1 MGNVS
6 DGVVPGYNSVL
17 KAKWHATKG
26 KPYSNFER
34 LAAQQIAAFWYCWMA
49 SNIVDQESHTSLA
62 RVLGGVGAAFGAWL
76 VGVIGSETTSCV
88 CSGCVCWG
96 DMVPRLTRHLSHQV
110 EEGGRS
116 HRHYVHRYGLHAHCC
131 W

>member
-1 MGNVS
+1 MVGNVS

-88 CSGCVCWG
+88 CSGCVCVLG
-96 DMVPRLTRHLSHQV
+96 KHGAASHTSPV
-110 EEGGRS
+110 APG
-116 HRHYVHRYGLHAHCC
+116 
-131 W
+131 